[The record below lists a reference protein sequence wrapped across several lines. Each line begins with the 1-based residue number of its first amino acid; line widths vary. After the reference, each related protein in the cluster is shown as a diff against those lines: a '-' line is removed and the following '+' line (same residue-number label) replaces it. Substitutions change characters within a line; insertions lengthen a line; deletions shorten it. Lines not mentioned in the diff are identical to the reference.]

1 MLLVRFGLFRVC
13 VVRARHR
20 RPTLLTR
27 VGAHSAALMA
37 LGAAR
42 QISRTY
48 STASG
53 SRTLTQRSGAVAT
66 STGGAALPAAERG
79 REGGGPTDRLRS
91 RLPLG
96 ISGLRRFHAQP
107 LNRRELWPSLCGEGP
122 ARLPASPGGGGCPC
136 HTMQRQ
142 LIEAASAG
150 SALSRFQNPD
160 PPVAS
165 ANAHLPL
172 TLSPGDGR
180 LAFFVLRRSYGH
192 SGGPACVPQVS
203 PHPALPEAG
212 VHVGLGP
219 AT

>member
-1 MLLVRFGLFRVC
+1 MLRGKSPEPTQ
-13 VVRARHR
+13 R
-20 RPTLLTR
+20 RR
-27 VGAHSAALMA
+27 GAAHSPSGLGLWPPRRAALHC
-37 LGAAR
+37 
-42 QISRTY
+42 
-48 STASG
+48 
-53 SRTLTQRSGAVAT
+53 
-66 STGGAALPAAERG
+66 LPQSEDG
-79 REGGGPTDRLRS
+79 RGGGPTDRLRS

>member
-20 RPTLLTR
+20 RPTLLTH

-79 REGGGPTDRLRS
+79 REGQGPNRS
-91 RLPLG
+91 
-96 ISGLRRFHAQP
+96 
-107 LNRRELWPSLCGEGP
+107 PSLPPASRHKWLTSLSRAAFEPAGAVALPVWRGA

>member
-1 MLLVRFGLFRVC
+1 
-13 VVRARHR
+13 
-20 RPTLLTR
+20 
-27 VGAHSAALMA
+27 
-37 LGAAR
+37 
-42 QISRTY
+42 
-48 STASG
+48 
-53 SRTLTQRSGAVAT
+53 
-66 STGGAALPAAERG
+66 
-79 REGGGPTDRLRS
+79 
-91 RLPLG
+91 
-96 ISGLRRFHAQP
+96 
-107 LNRRELWPSLCGEGP
+107 
-122 ARLPASPGGGGCPC
+122 
-136 HTMQRQ
+136 MQLQ